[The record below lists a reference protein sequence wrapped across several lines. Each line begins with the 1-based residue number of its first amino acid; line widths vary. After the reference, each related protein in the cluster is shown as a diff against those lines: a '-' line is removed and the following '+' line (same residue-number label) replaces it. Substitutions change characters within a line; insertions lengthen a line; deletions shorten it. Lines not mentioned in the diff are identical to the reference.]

1 MEGGHEQTCLLDKLM
16 GWQGVRVCCGALCK
30 PAQETAIVIH
40 TKNQENLN
48 LGLEEKGNRQDKY
61 EGNLNLVKLKSQ
73 VKFK

>member
-1 MEGGHEQTCLLDKLM
+1 MLWGSMQTSKGDCNSY
-16 GWQGVRVCCGALCK
+16 
-30 PAQETAIVIH
+30 PH
-40 TKNQENLN
+40 KNQENLN